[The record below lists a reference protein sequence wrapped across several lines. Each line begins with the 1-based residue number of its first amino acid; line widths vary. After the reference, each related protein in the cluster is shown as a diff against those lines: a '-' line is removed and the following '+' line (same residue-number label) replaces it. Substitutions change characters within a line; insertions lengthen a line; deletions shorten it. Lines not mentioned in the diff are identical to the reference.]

1 MQLLDEMKN
10 TIFNLIPER
19 IINRDKELKRVFTL
33 FETYFKFTNIT
44 DFKNKYNIIKSVIN
58 NKILT
63 EQEREKLFDIIR
75 ENQKLYLIICK
86 LIHKYKFIKSKKFD
100 NDFDLHGESLS
111 CMPATQKI
119 TIYQENTRYEFKL
132 TDIVNIIKH
141 SLCKCDSFFVESENI
156 KNPYTNIPF
165 NKSTL
170 YNIYFRLKETSINMP
185 LLFDMFFKCGFDIN
199 KFKSTYEPY
208 ILDEHIKNYISDLPL
223 NNQYKLC
230 YEILFKYKKANR
242 KLREFHFDR
251 RYPKEKNAE
260 ENETN
265 YSKIS
270 IC

>member
-1 MQLLDEMKN
+1 MKPKN
-10 TIFNLIPER
+10 FINNNKHAITRRNEKHYFQFNSER

-141 SLCKCDSFFVESENI
+141 SFVNVIHSLSSQRILKIHIQTFLLTNLL
-156 KNPYTNIPF
+156 YTIF
-165 NKSTL
+165 
-170 YNIYFRLKETSINMP
+170 
-185 LLFDMFFKCGFDIN
+185 
-199 KFKSTYEPY
+199 
-208 ILDEHIKNYISDLPL
+208 ILD
-223 NNQYKLC
+223 
-230 YEILFKYKKANR
+230 
-242 KLREFHFDR
+242 
-251 RYPKEKNAE
+251 
-260 ENETN
+260 
-265 YSKIS
+265 
-270 IC
+270 